1 MSVMYVAR
9 TSDNRI
15 KATLDVDCLPADCV
29 QVETFITTADFE
41 TRSGR
46 AERFFELYSQL
57 RIMEHL
63 GFEICLDFD
72 DYFYETGAEIKLPHS
87 QRIPR

>member
-1 MSVMYVAR
+1 MSVIYIAR
-9 TSDNRI
+9 TSDDRI
-15 KATLDVDCLPADCV
+15 KATLDVDCLPSDV
-29 QVETFITTADFE
+29 VKMESFLTTADFE

-57 RIMEHL
+57 RIMESI

-87 QRIPR
+87 QRVP

>member
-1 MSVMYVAR
+1 MNKVYIAR
-9 TSDNRI
+9 TADDRI
-15 KATLDVDCLPADCV
+15 KATLDVDCLPADVV
-29 QVETFITTADFE
+29 QMESFITTADFD

-57 RIMEHL
+57 KIMESI

-87 QRIPR
+87 VRVP